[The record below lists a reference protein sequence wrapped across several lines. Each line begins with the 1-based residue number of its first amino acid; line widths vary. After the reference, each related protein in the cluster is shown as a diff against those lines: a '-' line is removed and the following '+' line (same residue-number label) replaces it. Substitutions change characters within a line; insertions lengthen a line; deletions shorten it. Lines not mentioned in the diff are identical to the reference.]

1 MTRLLALLL
10 LLVPTLAW
18 GANIDQVNL
27 AKDSNFLLRVQY
39 VIVNSAVNVRAEA
52 TATPN
57 HALRSTWAGLVLGNP
72 QGYAALMANAF
83 VTQSPVAGT
92 AVCTTNAGG
101 FVSCTTTA
109 TDAQL
114 QTISDSLWNTYA

>member
-52 TATPN
+52 TPSVATREPQ
-57 HALRSTWAGLVLGNP
+57 ASEARLRRSAR
-72 QGYAALMANAF
+72 AR
-83 VTQSPVAGT
+83 
-92 AVCTTNAGG
+92 C
-101 FVSCTTTA
+101 
-109 TDAQL
+109 
-114 QTISDSLWNTYA
+114 